1 MGRWIGMIAF
11 AAALA
16 CQSGCAHGPRRF
28 SKIDSVAALDRAR
41 AVGLAARQPDST
53 ALPALVG
60 RLGDSDPVVRL
71 AAHEELRKRTGQDF
85 GYLPWASAPERSS
98 AIERWQTWLQN
109 GQGGDSIT
117 PSPQL
122 ASTGPRRRA
131 VRRVKAIGA
140 SDP

>member
-1 MGRWIGMIAF
+1 MIAA

-16 CQSGCAHGPRRF
+16 WQSGCAHGPRRF
-28 SKIDSVAALDRAR
+28 SKIDSVAPLDRAR
-41 AVGLAARQPDST
+41 AVGLAARQPDAT

-85 GYLPWASAPERSS
+85 GYVPWASAEERSG
-98 AIERWQTWLQN
+98 AIERWQAWLRNRQA
-109 GQGGDSIT
+109 GGAVA

-122 ASTGPRRRA
+122 ASTGARKRA
-131 VRRVKAIGA
+131 IRRVKASQV

>member
-1 MGRWIGMIAF
+1 MGRWIGMIAV
-11 AAALA
+11 ATALA
-16 CQSGCAHGPRRF
+16 WQSGCAHGPRRF
-28 SKIDSVAALDRAR
+28 SKIDSVAPLDRAR
-41 AVGLAARQPDST
+41 AVGLAAREPDSK

-85 GYLPWASAPERSS
+85 GYLPWASAEERSD
-98 AIERWQTWLQN
+98 AIERWQAWLRS
-109 GQGGDSIT
+109 GQAGGSVT

-122 ASTGPRRRA
+122 ASTGARKRP
-131 VRRVKAIGA
+131 VRRIKATRT